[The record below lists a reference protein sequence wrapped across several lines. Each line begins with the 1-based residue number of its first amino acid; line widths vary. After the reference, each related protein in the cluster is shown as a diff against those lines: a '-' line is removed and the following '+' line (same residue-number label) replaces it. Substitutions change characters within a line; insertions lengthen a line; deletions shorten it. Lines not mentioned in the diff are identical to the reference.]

1 MDIIYWFILSITIG
15 SALSSNTI
23 ETSPT
28 TTTTNQVASTVPN
41 AEYPAPFSTFNNA
54 LYVTAPGEDIL
65 IDSKSFIENSME
77 PDAKESL
84 AIQKSLDW
92 LRERRFNDFGWGNDT
107 SIVILAKEVKC
118 SINLI
123 NLIFNDYSLITSYRH
138 LRVKF
143 LTMIQRLLLSM
154 TWKIFYHKSKW
165 K

>member
-1 MDIIYWFILSITIG
+1 MDNISWLILSFTVG

-23 ETSPT
+23 DTSSKYST
-28 TTTTNQVASTVPN
+28 ANQVPIASTVPSI
-41 AEYPAPFSTFNNA
+41 EYPAAFSTFNNG

-107 SIVILAKEVKC
+107 SIVILAKEVRFF
-118 SINLI
+118 SGEII
-123 NLIFNDYSLITSYRH
+123 RSLPVI
-138 LRVKF
+138 
-143 LTMIQRLLLSM
+143 
-154 TWKIFYHKSKW
+154 
-165 K
+165 